1 MIGGVDAEAVTE
13 HLLQRAV
20 WGASRS
26 SGPGGQHRDKAST
39 RAELVVDREALL
51 GLPTPQAERLA
62 ERLGLDDR
70 PLRILSQVERSLTRN
85 REIAATRLEAL
96 VAAALAPDPPQRRP
110 TRPTRPAREKRLASK
125 TRRGTVKRLRRPPA
139 ED

>member
-1 MIGGVDAEAVTE
+1 MDARDVTE

-39 RAELVVDREALL
+39 RAELLIDGEALL
-51 GLPTPQAERLA
+51 GLPSQHAERLA
-62 ERLGLDDR
+62 ERLGLDER
-70 PLRILSQVERSLTRN
+70 PLRILSQAERSLGRN
-85 REIAATRLEAL
+85 REIAAARLEAL

-110 TRPTRPAREKRLASK
+110 TRPSRPAREKRLASK
-125 TRRGTVKRLRRPPA
+125 THRGTVKRLRRPPA
-139 ED
+139 DE